1 MSERDQR
8 RQLAVGAGTSP
19 ADPGGRPVASPADG
33 DIAVDVD
40 VDVDVVQAVAA
51 LVSDLVE
58 AVDER
63 VCDPAGGIGGATPE
77 PVGAAQQD
85 LVEGPDGTHGDAV
98 APRSDRGG
106 TAVGPTAR

>member
-19 ADPGGRPVASPADG
+19 ADPGGQPMASPADG
-33 DIAVDVD
+33 DNA

-63 VCDPAGGIGGATPE
+63 VGDPAGGGGGATPE

>member
-19 ADPGGRPVASPADG
+19 ADPGGHPMASSADG
-33 DIAVDVD
+33 DTA

-63 VCDPAGGIGGATPE
+63 VCDPAGGGGGATPE